1 MRNRIK
7 KIISTVL
14 CAGLVAG
21 LAGGC
26 SGTGDINGG
35 KRIIRVA
42 LSSQRHIRSIQEW
55 KSLKKL

>member
-26 SGTGDINGG
+26 SVTGNINGG
-35 KRIIRVA
+35 ETNH
-42 LSSQRHIRSIQEW
+42 SSCSVSVRDTSGV
-55 KSLKKL
+55 